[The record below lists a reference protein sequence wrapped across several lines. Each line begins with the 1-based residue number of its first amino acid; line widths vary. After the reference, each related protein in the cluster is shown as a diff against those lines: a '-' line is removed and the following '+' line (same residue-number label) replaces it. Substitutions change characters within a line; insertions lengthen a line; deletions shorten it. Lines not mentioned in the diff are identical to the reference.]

1 MLEDSCNRK
10 LQMIPGSF
18 EYYAPRSL
26 SDAVKYLTEH
36 KDDVKILSG
45 GQSLLPLMKMRLSKP
60 GYILD
65 IGRISGLDSIAA
77 EGDSLIIGALI
88 THAQIEDSELLK
100 KQCPLLPQ
108 TATTIADVQVRNRG
122 TIGGSIAHADP
133 AGDWPPA
140 IMALDAEIKV
150 VGANGQRWIKCDD
163 FFLGLRTSVLEPDEV
178 VTAIKV
184 PVTGNDKT
192 AYLKAAPRSSGFAVV
207 GVAVRM
213 AMDAAGICSRITL
226 GITGITD
233 KAFRASLVEQMLAGK
248 KLDTKLIESAAV
260 ESTRN
265 VDVIE
270 DINGSSEYRRH
281 LTHVYVVRAIQ
292 AAMQG

>member
-1 MLEDSCNRK
+1 
-10 LQMIPGSF
+10 MIPGSF

-26 SDAVKYLTEH
+26 SDAVQYLTEH

-65 IGRISGLDSIAA
+65 IGRIPGLDSIT
-77 EGDSLIIGALI
+77 ENGKDLIIGALI
-88 THAQIEDSELLK
+88 THTQIEDSAVVK
-100 KQCPLLPQ
+100 NKCPLLPQ

-133 AGDWPPA
+133 AGDWPAA
-140 IMALDAEIKV
+140 IMALDAEIRV
-150 VGANGQRWIKCDD
+150 VGPSGERWVKCDD
-163 FFLGLRTSVLEPDEV
+163 FFLGLLMSVLEPDEV

-213 AMDAAGICSRITL
+213 ALDDAGNCSRIAV

-233 KAFRASLVEQMLAGK
+233 KAFRAGRVEAMLGGK
-248 KLDTKLIESAAV
+248 KLDAQLIETAAL

-265 VDVIE
+265 VEVIE
-270 DINGSSEYRRH
+270 DINGSSEYRAH
-281 LTHVYVVRAIQ
+281 LTHVYVARAIQ
-292 AAMQG
+292 AAMQS

>member
-1 MLEDSCNRK
+1 
-10 LQMIPGSF
+10 
-18 EYYAPRSL
+18 
-26 SDAVKYLTEH
+26 
-36 KDDVKILSG
+36 
-45 GQSLLPLMKMRLSKP
+45 
-60 GYILD
+60 
-65 IGRISGLDSIAA
+65 
-77 EGDSLIIGALI
+77 LIIGALA
-88 THAQIEDSELLK
+88 THTQIEDSALLK
-100 KQCPLLPQ
+100 KKCPLLPQ

-150 VGANGQRWIKCDD
+150 AGPSGERWIKCDD
-163 FFLGLRTSVLEPDEV
+163 FFLGLMMSVLEPDEV

-213 AMDAAGICSRITL
+213 AIDASGVCDRIAL

-233 KAFRASLVEQMLAGK
+233 KAFRAERVENMLAGK
-248 KLDTKLIESAAV
+248 KLDTQLIEAASV

-265 VDVIE
+265 VEVIE
-270 DINGSSEYRRH
+270 DINGSSEYRAH
-281 LTHVYVVRAIQ
+281 LTHVYVARAIQ
-292 AAMQG
+292 AAMQS